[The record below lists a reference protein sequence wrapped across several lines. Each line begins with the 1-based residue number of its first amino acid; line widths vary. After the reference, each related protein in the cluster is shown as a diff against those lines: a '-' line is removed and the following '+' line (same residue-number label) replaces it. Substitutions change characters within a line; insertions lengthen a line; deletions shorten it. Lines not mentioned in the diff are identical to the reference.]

1 MVPQPVPEA
10 LNTARLEQPGLFCTL
25 YSAVEGPRTVTTIW
39 RNIPCS
45 STFFHVHPQL
55 TPSTIISI
63 WEGCEEKLILIKKPK
78 TQHRTEVCWM
88 SDTLVMKCPGEKER
102 TVSGRRVLQPFM
114 VHQRKERCLGSV
126 IVKQAYSIVSRS
138 LLCPL
143 LHLKSDTKFRT
154 LDNSMLVDFINK
166 TRQGMPLAIYL
177 QDQTIQG
184 VISV

>member
-114 VHQRKERCLGSV
+114 VHQRKERCLGLWLWNRHIVLSV
-126 IVKQAYSIVSRS
+126 GHCCVIFCIWSLIRS
-138 LLCPL
+138 SGLLTTACL
-143 LHLKSDTKFRT
+143 LIL
-154 LDNSMLVDFINK
+154 
-166 TRQGMPLAIYL
+166 
-177 QDQTIQG
+177 
-184 VISV
+184 